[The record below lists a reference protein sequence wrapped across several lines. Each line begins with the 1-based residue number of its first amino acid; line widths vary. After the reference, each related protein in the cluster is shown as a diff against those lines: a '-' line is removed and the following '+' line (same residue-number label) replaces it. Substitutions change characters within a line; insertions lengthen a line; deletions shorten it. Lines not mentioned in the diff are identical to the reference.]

1 MILKL
6 EDFNGY
12 TYLETKYFKTQWI
25 TTKQAIVNDEC
36 GMILRQLPNSMLE
49 ERKDLVEKLGD
60 LWLEIDNGKRF
71 ICPNGLFGF
80 VLNDKGQTIDK
91 LDLG

>member
-6 EDFNGY
+6 EDYNGF
-12 TYLETKYFKTQWI
+12 TYLETKYFKTQWN
-25 TTKQAIVNDEC
+25 TAKQEINDC
-36 GMILRQLPNSMLE
+36 GIILRQLPDSMLE
-49 ERKDLVEKLGD
+49 ERKGLLGE

-71 ICPNGLFGF
+71 VCPNGLYGF

>member
-6 EDFNGY
+6 EDYNGF

-25 TTKQAIVNDEC
+25 DKKQEIDGC
-36 GMILRQLPNSMLE
+36 GIILRNLPNSLLE
-49 ERKDLVEKLGD
+49 ERKGIVGD

-71 ICPNGLFGF
+71 VCPNGLYGF